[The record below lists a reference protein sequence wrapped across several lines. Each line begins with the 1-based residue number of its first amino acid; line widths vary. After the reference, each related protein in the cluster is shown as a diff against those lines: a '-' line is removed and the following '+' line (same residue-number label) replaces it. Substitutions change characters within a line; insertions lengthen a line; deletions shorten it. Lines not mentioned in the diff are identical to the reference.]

1 MAAHSR
7 SSTERQSRSEER
19 LSFNKPHWYAA
30 ECKFAKNNRTF
41 QINLAM
47 RVSSTLKPKS
57 A

>member
-7 SSTERQSRSEER
+7 SSMERRSRSEER
-19 LSFNKPHWYAA
+19 LSFNKPYYYAA
-30 ECKFAKNNRTF
+30 ECKLAKNNRTF

-47 RVSSTLKPKS
+47 RVSLTLKPKS